1 MAPRKWIRELSEK
14 DKVDDVY
21 LVWQKNL
28 LVARN
33 GRPYLNI
40 ILGDKSGKLECRV
53 WNMAEKMDSLFSPRD
68 LVKAT
73 GQVIRY
79 QDRLQLNA
87 KHIKKADASGVD
99 LSIFIPSSGRSME
112 KMESEL
118 DSIIESIKDPH
129 LKDITKHFLKESSL
143 AKTFQEASAA
153 KSIHHAWSGG
163 LMEHTLSVCGL
174 MEVIWRHFEDLFPGL
189 LNRDLMLT
197 GALLHDVGKTWELEK
212 LTFDYTDE
220 GRLVG
225 HLVMMCE
232 AVAEY
237 IRTKPDFPKDLGL
250 HLKHII
256 LSHHGELEH
265 GSPKRP
271 QTAEAWAVH
280 YGDILDARMSWLH
293 QELEDVEEG
302 EWTRYQRQYDR
313 FFWNPPKTKPSVEQS
328 GAEEGVQKQEQDGT
342 QGQVGTQEQ
351 NETKEQSENQEQS
364 EAVENEKDENQRD
377 LFSE

>member
-1 MAPRKWIRELSEK
+1 MAPRQWIRELSEK

-53 WNMAEKMDSLFSPRD
+53 WNMAEKLDSLFSPRD
-68 LVKAT
+68 LIRAT

-87 KHIKKADASGVD
+87 KDIKKADASGVD
-99 LSIFIPSSGRSME
+99 LSIFIPSSERSME
-112 KMESEL
+112 KMQSEL
-118 DSIIESIKDPH
+118 DSIIESLEDPH
-129 LKDITKHFLKESSL
+129 LKDITKHFLKRSSL
-143 AKTFQEASAA
+143 SKRFHEASAA

-174 MEVIWRHFEDLFPGL
+174 MEVIWRHFETLFPGF
-189 LNRDLMLT
+189 LNRDLMIT

-212 LTFDYTDE
+212 MTFDYTDE
-220 GRLVG
+220 GRLLG

-237 IRTKPDFPKDLGL
+237 IRTKPDFPKHLSL

-313 FFWNPPKTKPSVEQS
+313 FFWKPPKKNP
-328 GAEEGVQKQEQDGT
+328 GVQDSGTEEDGLEQMQAEKQNRDESQKGDEPQEQR
-342 QGQVGTQEQ
+342 
-351 NETKEQSENQEQS
+351 ET
-364 EAVENEKDENQRD
+364 VENEKDENEKDEKQQG
-377 LFSE
+377 LFRE